1 MTHYETIYKKEFPK
15 GAKRLLRKIIH
26 VDMDC
31 FYAAVEIRD
40 NPSLKGKPVA
50 VGGRSHKRGVL
61 TTANYEARKFG
72 VRSAM
77 PTSRALRL
85 CPDLI
90 LVPPNFQKY
99 REVSQII
106 REIFK
111 TYTPLVEP
119 LSLDEAFL
127 DVSAC
132 TIHSG
137 SATLIAK
144 EIRQKIFEATGLTAS
159 AGIAPNKF
167 LAKVAS
173 DWRKPNGQFTV
184 SPDQV
189 ADFVKDLKLS
199 KIPGVG
205 PKTFDRM
212 EQKGYKTCADLQ
224 KFEKTE
230 MFRKF
235 GKWGLQLY
243 HLVRGEDFREVKV
256 SRVRKSLSVERTF
269 GSDLS
274 AIEDF
279 KKEFEKI
286 FTEFLR
292 RFKDFEE
299 KSKNLPQ
306 IKGLVLKLKFPDFK
320 QVTREVALSE
330 IPSFEFSLDFASKHF
345 QHFDSP
351 IRLLGIGVRLGSS
364 EDTAASDQLQ
374 FEGLSSL

>member
-1 MTHYETIYKKEFPK
+1 M
-15 GAKRLLRKIIH
+15 LRKIIH

>member
-1 MTHYETIYKKEFPK
+1 LTHYETIYKKEFPK